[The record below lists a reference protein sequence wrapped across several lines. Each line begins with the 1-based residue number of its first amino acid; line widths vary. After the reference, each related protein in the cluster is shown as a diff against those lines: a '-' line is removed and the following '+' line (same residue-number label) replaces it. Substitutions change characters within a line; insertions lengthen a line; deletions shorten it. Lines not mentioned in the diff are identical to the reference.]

1 MTMNQARFG
10 LMSIFLASLI
20 LQLGAFLAI
29 RSKMWPEDLLN
40 LVLKLLGIYS
50 VQLSVV
56 LAGIFAQP
64 RAGLADP
71 PAGLAWTALLLTT
84 LWNLLLVWRSVSF
97 SVAAQDSV
105 GDLIKYIDTVASA
118 SSFLVAGVIAFFFGK
133 GTESSSSTR

>member
-1 MTMNQARFG
+1 
-10 LMSIFLASLI
+10 MSIFLASLI